1 MFFAQFVNC
10 VFVLFLLLQEE
21 EQLDKMDDDVFLR
34 CIEANMLT
42 DMTLQGIESISKV
55 YMHLPQQDNKKRIVI
70 TEQGDFK
77 AIQEWLLETD
87 GVSLMRVNIEYG

>member
-1 MFFAQFVNC
+1 M
-10 VFVLFLLLQEE
+10 
-21 EQLDKMDDDVFLR
+21 DKMDDDVFLR